1 MSLSLSFWYLGWQS
15 DIAII
20 IIIIIIIAS
29 IVCIRETMMMMI
41 EDVDGIKREPL
52 IAFSLYLCIYLILK
66 ITKKKFVSIN
76 FFSTIK
82 NILDLDS
89 HFFLYQMNEWT
100 HMKNDDDDDNKD

>member
-1 MSLSLSFWYLGWQS
+1 MYTRNDDDDDRGCRWYKKRTIDCFFSLSLYISY
-15 DIAII
+15 
-20 IIIIIIIAS
+20 
-29 IVCIRETMMMMI
+29 I
-41 EDVDGIKREPL
+41 EN
-52 IAFSLYLCIYLILK
+52 Y
-66 ITKKKFVSIN
+66 KKKFVSIN